1 MTPNVVDASAVLA
14 VLFREPGSERVAPVF
29 PGALISAVNLSEVL
43 ARFARD
49 GKAVRPVAARLEQA
63 GLRVVPF
70 DREQAEAAAAL
81 LPATRG
87 AGLSQGDRACIA
99 LARGCGGVAW
109 TADRA
114 WTTLDVGVEIT
125 CIR

>member
-1 MTPNVVDASAVLA
+1 MIPNVVDASAVLA
-14 VLFREPGSERVAPVF
+14 LLFREPGYDRVAEVLS
-29 PGALISAVNLSEVL
+29 GALISAVNLSEVL
-43 ARFARD
+43 GRFARD
-49 GKAVRPVAARLEQA
+49 HKPVRPLAARLEQA

-81 LPATRG
+81 LPVTRG
-87 AGLSQGDRACIA
+87 AGLSQGDRVCIA

-109 TADRA
+109 TADRV
-114 WTTLDVGVEIT
+114 WTTLDLGVEIT